1 MRKGDETAWSEFV
14 RAYTPPAIAFLRSLG
29 LSREDAEDLWQE
41 VLLKLEQR
49 GLETYRP
56 DMGKFR
62 SWLMGVMCHKMKD
75 MEEKAKAAKRDV
87 RMTVSGDEPLSPN
100 DADGATRW
108 EQLEDETQQ
117 HFARSRQAVQEQ
129 LEFALRYYPDES
141 EKRVY
146 LDWFWNGAPKRKR
159 SAQAKNPRPRL
170 GKPAHDTDKQIAARH
185 GLKTHQLTHLIDK
198 VQAHLQKRWATEP
211 GLRT

>member
-62 SWLMGVMCHKMKD
+62 SWLMGVMCHKLKD
-75 MEEKAKAAKRDV
+75 IERCAKAAKRDV
-87 RMTVSGDEPLSPN
+87 RKTVSGRGAFENNSRKGRGVGLSR
-100 DADGATRW
+100 GLSQW
-108 EQLEDETQQ
+108 
-117 HFARSRQAVQEQ
+117 RSHT
-129 LEFALRYYPDES
+129 
-141 EKRVY
+141 
-146 LDWFWNGAPKRKR
+146 G
-159 SAQAKNPRPRL
+159 
-170 GKPAHDTDKQIAARH
+170 
-185 GLKTHQLTHLIDK
+185 
-198 VQAHLQKRWATEP
+198 
-211 GLRT
+211 